1 MTGRMSMTAIMADTK
16 QRTMLE
22 RVAEALPWAAMAAE
36 DAEHMGVIFYEPGP
50 QAAEDLSQ
58 IADAFDSGTATDV
71 VLVGDKPAP
80 EVLIE
85 AMRRGIREYLPYP
98 LDPKQVRSVLMRIR
112 SRVST
117 GSENSEHGRV
127 SVILGARPGVG
138 GTTIAVN
145 LATLFAKAAPGKTL
159 LADLARPEGEV
170 PFFLEVAC
178 EYTWGDLLE
187 DVSRLDETYLA
198 STVAKSGDLAVLAA
212 PSGGGSPAPEALQA
226 LFETLRAAYPH
237 IIVDASMEPEGY
249 LSRSAEFADDILL
262 VTELTM
268 PSLAAAKKAVDAIRR
283 ADPDASRK
291 LKVVASRT
299 VKNGGIEV
307 NDAAEALGCP
317 IEWTV
322 PGVFAEAMSAV
333 NQGEPL
339 VKAAPKCAAVKTLNE
354 IAAAIGLP
362 GPERSGLFSKLPR
375 LFPRKKGDGRA
386 VRVPA

>member
-1 MTGRMSMTAIMADTK
+1 MTGRMNMTAIVADNA
-16 QRTMLE
+16 QRTLLG
-22 RVAEALPWAAMAAE
+22 RVAEALPWASMAAD

-50 QAAEDLSQ
+50 QAAEDLEQ
-58 IADAFDSGTATDV
+58 IAQALESGSATDV
-71 VLVGDKPAP
+71 VLVGAEPAP

-85 AMRRGIREYLPYP
+85 AMRRGFREYLPYP

-112 SRVST
+112 SRVNTASE
-117 GSENSEHGRV
+117 GSENGRI
-127 SVILGARPGVG
+127 SVVLGARPGVG

-145 LATLFAKAAPGKTL
+145 LATIFAKAAPGKVL

-187 DVSRLDETYLA
+187 DVSRLDETYLS
-198 STVAKSGDLAVLAA
+198 STVAEAGNLAVLAA
-212 PSGGGSPAPEALQA
+212 PSGGGSPTPEALQA
-226 LFETLRAAYPH
+226 LFETLRSSYPH
-237 IIVDASMEPEGY
+237 VIVDASMEPEGH

-291 LKVVASRT
+291 LKVVASRVT
-299 VKNGGIEV
+299 KNGGIEAG
-307 NDAAEALGCP
+307 DAAEALGCP
-317 IEWTV
+317 IDWTV
-322 PGVFAEAMSAV
+322 PGVFAEAMAAV

-339 VKAAPKCAAVKTLNE
+339 VTASPKCAAVKPLGDM
-354 IAAAIGLP
+354 AAAIGLP
-362 GPERSGLFSKLPR
+362 VPQRAGLLAGLSRLIPR
-375 LFPRKKGDGRA
+375 RKA
-386 VRVPA
+386 EAEAARVPA